1 MSHLQNSLHTKRN
14 DYPITEHPLAGV
26 IAVLLLLALLFVSA
40 DFGGPQVANVQ
51 TSSAQATP

>member
-40 DFGGPQVANVQ
+40 DFGTPASAVSVQ
-51 TSSAQATP
+51 TAQTSH